1 MTDPTPVDPT
11 PAAPP
16 PASDPAPAPAPS
28 PPPSAPPPS
37 TTWTPPASAS
47 GGTGVRPTGITIL
60 AILSAI
66 GGVLGLFGGFVVL
79 GLGATILGGAGVVL
93 ALAILAL
100 AALSLALAWGFWTLQ
115 PWAWP
120 LGVVIQAANIVL
132 AIVQF
137 AAADTG
143 IVSTIISIAIA
154 GAILYY
160 LNQPTIKA
168 LFGRA

>member
-1 MTDPTPVDPT
+1 MTDQTPVDPT

-16 PASDPAPAPAPS
+16 PASDPAPAT
-28 PPPSAPPPS
+28 PPPS
-37 TTWTPPASAS
+37 TTWTPPASAA

-120 LGVVIQAANIVL
+120 LGVVIQAANIIL

-137 AAADTG
+137 VAADTG
-143 IVSTIISIAIA
+143 IVSTIISIGIA
-154 GAILYY
+154 GVILYY
-160 LNQPTIKA
+160 LNQPSIKA
-168 LFGRA
+168 LFGRS

>member
-1 MTDPTPVDPT
+1 MTDPTPADPT

-16 PASDPAPAPAPS
+16 PASEPAP
-28 PPPSAPPPS
+28 APPPS
-37 TTWTPPASAS
+37 TTWTPPASAA

-79 GLGATILGGAGVVL
+79 GLGATILGGAGVLL

-100 AALSLALAWGFWTLQ
+100 SGLSLALAWGFWTLQ

-132 AIVQF
+132 AIVQYL
-137 AAADTG
+137 AADTS
-143 IVSTIISIAIA
+143 IVSTIISVGIA

-168 LFGRA
+168 LFGRS